1 VIGVPKS
8 QKNSPLIVEG
18 YALWIC
24 KMLLHLDKK
33 ARKTT
38 AVRNIAER
46 IHSIYAE
53 PGGLC
58 AMMTLFNDGATNTT
72 P

>member
-1 VIGVPKS
+1 M
-8 QKNSPLIVEG
+8 
-18 YALWIC
+18 IC
-24 KMLLHLDKK
+24 KFYCTLTKK
-33 ARKTT
+33 ARKIT
-38 AVRNIAER
+38 AEQNIAEW

-58 AMMTLFNDGATNTT
+58 AMMTLFNDGATDTT